1 MLFKCEV
8 LILRLQ
14 LYGLFL
20 YSCVRPDDGLT
31 WPKHVADCEFI
42 GVRLRVQTQGMYH
55 VRLLKVT
62 CHVIGMLHVFM

>member
-20 YSCVRPDDGLT
+20 YSCARPDDGLT

-42 GVRLRVQTQGMYH
+42 GFRLRGMYH
-55 VRLLKVT
+55 VRLLNVT
-62 CHVIGMLHVFM
+62 CHVIGMLHVYM